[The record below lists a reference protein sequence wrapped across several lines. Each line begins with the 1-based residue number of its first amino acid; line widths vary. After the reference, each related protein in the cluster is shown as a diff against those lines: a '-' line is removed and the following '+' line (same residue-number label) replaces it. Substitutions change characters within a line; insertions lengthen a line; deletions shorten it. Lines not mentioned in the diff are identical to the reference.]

1 MLSVGAMVR
10 RAPTALASLP
20 RDARDTLF
28 LLATVAWVIAPQLG
42 RLPAWAIGLSVLV
55 LAWRGVLAWRSAPL
69 PGRMWRALLALAAVA
84 ATALTY
90 RSVAGREAG
99 VTLVVMLLV
108 LKTLELR
115 ARRDAMVIF
124 FLAFF
129 VMLTNFFFSQAL
141 PTAAAMVIALT
152 GLLTALVQ
160 AHMPV
165 GRPSIREAAG
175 TALRLMLYGAPVML
189 ALFLFFPR
197 LAPLWGTPGGE
208 ERARSG
214 LSSDMR
220 VGTIA
225 RLALD
230 DGVAMRIR
238 FLNRPDG
245 APPPQ
250 QELYFRGPVLSVFD
264 GRNWRSQGAAWGA
277 PGDYVPQSQR
287 GAQLQVSGT
296 PVRYE
301 ATLEPSGH
309 PWLLLMDAAPDRP
322 TGADDGF
329 LTAELQWVTP
339 RPLDKL
345 VRYQAESFP
354 RFRYGTQLT
363 PMALRS
369 YTALPTGFDTRT
381 RELAQQL
388 TRSLRP
394 DLLAPGDGTRALVD
408 AALQR
413 LRTGGYTYT
422 LDPGIY
428 GTNTA
433 DQFWFDTREGFCEH
447 IASAFVVLMRAMD
460 VPARIVTG
468 YQGGEI
474 NSVDGLWTVRQS
486 DAHAWAEV
494 WEADR
499 GWTRVDPTAA
509 VAPNRIGLL
518 QRLQA
523 PRGVFSEAFGNVIG
537 VDFSQHL
544 RAAWEAVNN
553 RWNQWVLNYTQGRQ
567 LDLMKRLGFSAPDWQ
582 DLLRLLA
589 ALIVAAAGI
598 GAAWTVLERRS
609 RDPWVRLLHGA
620 YRRLTRA
627 GVPVAAHIG
636 PRGAADMLRRSFGQ
650 RYHAIGDWLLQMEA
664 QRYRQLT
671 PADRAFALRQL
682 ARGYRGLRWPAAVRR
697 RRTPVPRAARRAR

>member
-1 MLSVGAMVR
+1 MLSLNAVR
-10 RAPTALASLP
+10 SVSAALRSLP
-20 RDARDTLF
+20 RESRDTLF

-42 RLPAWAIGLSVLV
+42 RLPPWAIGLSVLV
-55 LAWRGVLAWRSAPL
+55 LGWRGLLAWRSAPL
-69 PGRMWRALLALAAVA
+69 PGRAWRALLALATVA

-115 ARRDAMVIF
+115 ARRDAMVVF
-124 FLAFF
+124 FLGFF

-141 PTAAAMVIALT
+141 PTAVAMVIALA
-152 GLLTALVQ
+152 GLMTALVQ

-165 GRPSIREAAG
+165 GRPSIAEAGG
-175 TALRLMLYGAPVML
+175 TALRLMLYGAPVMA

-208 ERARSG
+208 EQTRSG

-238 FLNRPDG
+238 FLDTPDG
-245 APPPQ
+245 QTPPQ
-250 QELYFRGPVLSVFD
+250 QDLYFRGPVLSSFD
-264 GRNWRSQGAAWGA
+264 GRNWRSPGAAWGA
-277 PGDYVPQSQR
+277 VGDYVPQSQR
-287 GAQLQVSGT
+287 GAQVEVAGT
-296 PVRYE
+296 PIRYE

-309 PWLLLMDAAPDRP
+309 PWLLVLDAAPDKP
-322 TGADDGF
+322 EGTKGF
-329 LTAELQWVTP
+329 LTADLQWVTP
-339 RPLDKL
+339 RPLNKL
-345 VRYQAESFP
+345 VRYRATSYP
-354 RFRYGTQLT
+354 DFRYGTQLT
-363 PMALRS
+363 PLALRT
-369 YTALPTGFDTRT
+369 YTALPTGFDPRT

-388 TRSLRP
+388 TRTLRP
-394 DLLAPGDGTRALVD
+394 DLMAQADGTRVLVN

-428 GTNTA
+428 GVNTS
-433 DQFWFDTREGFCEH
+433 DQFWFDTKEGFCEH

-460 VPARIVTG
+460 VPSRIVTG
-468 YQGGEI
+468 YQGGEV

-509 VAPNRIGLL
+509 VSPGRIGSL

-523 PRGVFSEAFGNVIG
+523 PRGVFSEAFGSVVG
-537 VDFSQHL
+537 VNFGQRV

-553 RWNQWVLNYTQGRQ
+553 RWNQWVLNYTQSRQ

-589 ALIVAAAGI
+589 GLIVAAAAI
-598 GAAWTVLERRS
+598 GALWAVLERRT
-609 RDPWVRLLHGA
+609 RDPWVRLLQKA
-620 YRRLTRA
+620 YRKLQRA
-627 GVPVAAHIG
+627 GVPVAAHTA
-636 PRGAADMLRRSFGQ
+636 PRGAAQTLQRCLGRR
-650 RYHAIGDWLLQMEA
+650 HDAIGGWLLKMEA
-664 QRYRQLT
+664 QRYARLS
-671 PADRAFALRQL
+671 PAERAAGLRALR
-682 ARGYRGLRWPAAVRR
+682 REYRTLRWPKAV
-697 RRTPVPRAARRAR
+697 AARQQSAPQTAER